1 MSDSKHPLV
10 SVIVV
15 TYNGKPYL
23 VRCLQ
28 AVRANCYP
36 NYEVIV
42 VDNGSTDGTIDY
54 LTQLQK
60 EWPALSVERLGY
72 NAGPSAARNC
82 AAAKARGKYLA
93 FLDNDTQPMPDWLQV
108 PVELMEADA
117 SIGACQCKLLLLRE
131 PHRIDYAGDY
141 LSPLGFLVQRVPG
154 GAEDT
159 GAFDQRAEIFSAKS
173 AAMVMR
179 RSAFEQAGGFDP
191 DYFIYVEE
199 TDLAWRVWLQGYRII
214 FVPESRVLHE
224 FGTSSVILGS
234 QQNYLVK
241 FHGCKNYISTLVK
254 NLEFRAL
261 LWMLPVHVALW
272 CAMAGWLVLKGS
284 FSDAC
289 YIVQGIGW
297 TILHTPQLW
306 RKRQAVQRTR
316 RVSDQHLFPKVMRHA
331 PFNYFYKKMATSH
344 RIGNAEGFFRP
355 KVRGVR

>member
-1 MSDSKHPLV
+1 MVGTKPPLV
-10 SVIVV
+10 SVIIV

-23 VRCLQ
+23 ARCLQ

-42 VDNGSTDGTIDY
+42 ADNGSTDGTTEY
-54 LTQLQK
+54 LAQLRR
-60 EWPALSVERLGY
+60 EWPALSVVCLGY
-72 NAGPSAARNC
+72 NAGPSLARNRAAAR
-82 AAAKARGKYLA
+82 ARGKYLA
-93 FLDNDTQPMPDWLQV
+93 FLDNDTQPAPDWLQV

-117 SIGACQCKLLLLRE
+117 SIGACQCKLLLLCE

-141 LSPLGFLVQRVPG
+141 LSPLGFLIQRVPG

-159 GAFDQRAEIFSAKS
+159 GAFDQHEEIFSAKS

-179 RSAFEQAGGFDP
+179 RSVFEQAGGFDP

-224 FGTSSVILGS
+224 FGTSSIILGT

-254 NLEFRAL
+254 NLEFRSL

-272 CAMAGWLVLKGS
+272 CAIAGWFVLKCS
-284 FSDAC
+284 FTDAC

-297 TILHTPQLW
+297 TVLHTPQLW
-306 RKRQAVQRTR
+306 QKRLAVQSSR
-316 RVSDQHLFPKVMRHA
+316 RISDAVLLTKIMRRA
-331 PFNYFYKKMATSH
+331 PLSYFYRKMATPQH
-344 RIGNAEGFFRP
+344 LGNAEGFFRR
-355 KVRGVR
+355 KARRS